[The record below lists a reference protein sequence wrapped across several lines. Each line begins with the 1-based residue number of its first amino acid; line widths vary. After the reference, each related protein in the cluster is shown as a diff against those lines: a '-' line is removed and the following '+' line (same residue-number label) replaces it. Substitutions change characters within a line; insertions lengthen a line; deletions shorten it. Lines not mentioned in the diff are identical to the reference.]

1 MKETKTEAGI
11 ERQERYTEACAKG
24 VAEGNADGRYV
35 YSVVAGSKFDF
46 GNIGIKGCSVYTIPY
61 KDIAVVVHSCLAE
74 PYDTENDDEAKGWV
88 LEHSYVIDC
97 ATKAFGT
104 VLPFSF
110 DVIIKG
116 NDEAVRDWLSQ
127 NYDHL
132 REELERVKGRAEYS
146 IQIFFDEGPLS
157 EAVLSQNPELS
168 KLKAD
173 IDSMSKGTAYLYLR
187 KLDLKI
193 KEEVSK
199 EISKLAEEFGS
210 CIGEQADEVKVER
223 KVPRVP
229 ENYRGKKLVVALNC
243 LVRDEKVETLGNLLD
258 DINGRK
264 GFAVRFTG
272 PWAPFSFARLKE
284 C

>member
-1 MKETKTEAGI
+1 VKETKAGI
-11 ERQERYTEACAKG
+11 ERQESETEACAKG
-24 VAEGNADGRYV
+24 VAEGSAEGRYI
-35 YSVVAGSKFDF
+35 YSVVTGSEFDF

-61 KDIAVVVHSCLAE
+61 KEIAAVVHSCLAE

-97 ATKAFGT
+97 ATNAFGT

-116 NDEAVRDWLSQ
+116 GNEAVRGWLSQ

-132 REELERVKGRAEYS
+132 REELYRVKDRSEYS
-146 IQIFFDEGPLS
+146 IQIFFDEKPLS

-173 IDSMSKGTAYLYLR
+173 IDTMSKGTAYLYLR
-187 KLDLKI
+187 KLDLKV

-223 KVPRVP
+223 KVPKVP
-229 ENYRGKKLVVALNC
+229 ENYRDKKLVVALNC

-258 DINGRK
+258 DINSRE

-272 PWAPFSFARLKE
+272 PWAPFSFARLKR
-284 C
+284 